1 MNITIVGP
9 GAVGLLLAGYLHRG
23 GAAVTLADE
32 LAERADLLNRE
43 GIRWEGLDADF
54 RFTVPVTLGLKDVAG
69 TDLVILCVK
78 AYHTETASRQIHD
91 AGYSG
96 PIMTLQNG
104 VGNAEM
110 IIDMC
115 PGSPVIA
122 GITSEGANLAADN
135 HVRHAGKG
143 KTIFGP
149 LAPGFPGSGFMDGLV
164 SVMRKGGLHAEL
176 SDDPQSLVWGKV
188 LINAGI
194 NALTAILQVRN
205 GQLLEIDPA
214 RELMIDLVLEA
225 REVIAR
231 RGIALPDA
239 DPVARVEEVCRLTAP
254 NFSSMCMDIR
264 HGRRTEIDFIN
275 GAIVREGDALG
286 LACPY
291 NDAVTRMVKCLEV
304 KKIIEKKY

>member
-23 GAAVTLADE
+23 GVAVTLADE

-43 GIRWEGLDADF
+43 GIRWEGSDADF
-54 RFTVPVTLGLKDVAG
+54 RFSVPVTLGLKEVSG
-69 TDLVILCVK
+69 IDLVILCVK
-78 AYHTETASRQIHD
+78 AYHTEAASRQVHQ
-91 AGYSG
+91 AGYRG

-104 VGNAEM
+104 VGNAEAIM
-110 IIDMC
+110 AGC

-143 KTIFGP
+143 KTVFGP
-149 LAPGFPGSGFMDGLV
+149 VVPGMPVSGFMNGLV
-164 SVMRKGGLHAEL
+164 ALMRKAGLDAGL
-176 SDDPQSLVWGKV
+176 SVDPQSLVWGKV
-188 LINAGI
+188 LVNAGI
-194 NALTAILQVRN
+194 NALTAILRVRN
-205 GQLLEIDPA
+205 GQLLEIDTA
-214 RELMIDLVLEA
+214 RALMKDLVLEA

-231 RGIALPDA
+231 RGIVLADG
-239 DPVARVEEVCRLTAP
+239 DPVARVEEVCRHTAA
-254 NFSSMCMDIR
+254 NYSSMYMDVQ

-275 GAIVREGDALG
+275 GAIVREGIALG

-291 NDAVTRMVKCLEV
+291 NDAVTKMVKGLEV
-304 KKIIEKKY
+304 KKSVEAK